1 MKVMTEQDFLRECF
15 EYNPMTGDFIW
26 KVRPRDHFI
35 TTRAWKI
42 WNSRF
47 SGKVSGGITLDGYRM
62 LGLNGIATFAHRVA
76 WVFMTGRLPE
86 QEIDHVDHNRT
97 NNAWA
102 NLRAV
107 TRGENCKNQTISKKN
122 TSGMT
127 GVSWSKTH
135 KNWRADVSTKHG
147 RFAKH
152 FESFDEAAQA
162 VLAAR
167 QERSFHENHGEQHV
181 V

>member
-1 MKVMTEQDFLRECF
+1 MTEQDYLRQCF
-15 EYNPMTGDFIW
+15 EYNPETGDFIW
-26 KVRPRDHFI
+26 RDRPRDHFI
-35 TTRAWKI
+35 TDRAWKI
-42 WNSRF
+42 WNGRF
-47 SGKVSGGITLDGYRM
+47 ARQIAGTSTQQGYKQICLDKHVHY
-62 LGLNGIATFAHRVA
+62 AHRMA
-76 WVFMTGRLPE
+76 WVVMTGDLPE
-86 QEIDHVDHNRT
+86 QEIDHVDHNRG

-122 TSGMT
+122 SSGIT
-127 GVSWSKTH
+127 GVSWSTTNKS
-135 KNWRADVSTKHG
+135 WRADVQTKHG

-152 FESFDEAAQA
+152 FGSFDEAAQA
-162 VLAAR
+162 VLATR